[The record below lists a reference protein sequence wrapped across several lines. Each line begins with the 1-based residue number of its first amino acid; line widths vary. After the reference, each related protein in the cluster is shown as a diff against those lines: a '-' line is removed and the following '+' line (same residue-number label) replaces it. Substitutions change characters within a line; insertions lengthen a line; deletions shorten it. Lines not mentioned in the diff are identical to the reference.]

1 LMGRPSTRSPPGA
14 GTFDMARMIRSYGVR
29 PEAIARAP
37 ARMVAV
43 MNGLTAQLR
52 RQRAAGSDYLVGE
65 RLCACDLH
73 WATFS
78 LFVSPL
84 PEADCPMPDFMRA
97 NYSHL
102 TPELEAAL
110 DPSLIRHRD
119 FIFREHIALPL
130 DF

>member
-1 LMGRPSTRSPPGA
+1 
-14 GTFDMARMIRSYGVR
+14 MARMIRSYGVR

-37 ARMVAV
+37 ARMASI

-52 RQRAAGSDYLVGE
+52 RQRAAGSDYLVGDH
-65 RLCACDLH
+65 LSACDLY

-84 PEADCPMPDFMRA
+84 GEADCPMPDFMRA
-97 NYSHL
+97 NYTHL

-119 FIFREHIALPL
+119 LIFREHIALPL